1 MGWIDNEAREKTP
14 LGRFE
19 IICDAYI
26 NGSQRERDIIL
37 SFLSEEEK
45 ETFLQ
50 GCGLYHLFT
59 DENFYKQA
67 RAAVGQRIYNELHN
81 KEV

>member
-1 MGWIDNEAREKTP
+1 MP

-19 IICDAYI
+19 LVCERYI
-26 NGSQRERDIIL
+26 FGTSEERKIIL
-37 SFLSEEEK
+37 SIFDEEEK

-59 DENFYKQA
+59 DEDFYNKNCSAMGNQLYA
-67 RAAVGQRIYNELHN
+67 ELH
-81 KEV
+81 K